1 MDAFDTEGRMETLDG
16 LIITV
21 LATLSGAWNTIALRN
36 VIIIICH
43 GVCSSH
49 SCSAQSLIPNVPLS
63 RT

>member
-1 MDAFDTEGRMETLDG
+1 METLDG